1 MLWLGRLPHR
11 EKTVKR
17 EASRGRK
24 AESTSQRI
32 KRMAVIALFC
42 AIAYVAMFI
51 FRVKVSFLTFDIKD
65 AIIAICGFVFGPI
78 AALCSSFTVA
88 LLEAITVSDTGIY
101 GLIMNFLSSAA
112 FSCTAAFIY
121 KYRRRLSGAILG
133 LIAGVF
139 VTSAVM
145 VSFNILITPLYMH
158 ADRAEVVRLIPTL
171 FLPFNLV
178 KSVFNAAITLFL
190 YKPVS
195 IALRASG
202 AVKVSEDGRG
212 FALKQTL
219 MAAGIGLLFICASVA
234 VFIFLLDGSVQ
245 WF

>member
-1 MLWLGRLPHR
+1 MKGEDGR
-11 EKTVKR
+11 V
-17 EASRGRK
+17 RK
-24 AESTSQRI
+24 SESVLQRI
-32 KRMAVIALFC
+32 KRMAIIALFC
-42 AIAYVAMFI
+42 AIAYVAMFV

-65 AIIAICGFVFGPI
+65 AIIAICGLIYGPV
-78 AALCSSFTVA
+78 AALSSSLIVA
-88 LLEAITVSDTGIY
+88 VLEAITVSDTGIY

-121 KYRRRLSGAILG
+121 KYRRKLSGAILG

-145 VSFNILITPLYMH
+145 ISFNILITPLYMRVE
-158 ADRAEVVRLIPTL
+158 RAEVIRLIPTL

-178 KSVFNAAITLFL
+178 KSVFNAAITLLL

-195 IALRASG
+195 TALRASG

-212 FALKQTL
+212 FALRQTL
-219 MAAGIGLLFICASVA
+219 TAAGIGLLFICLSVA